1 MLEQLKELG
10 EVVATWI
17 KENPKTTAAIVAMP
31 VGVYAGK
38 KISEEVLARAFEDEL
53 KKQVKAANKAK
64 QKKNKKKKA
73 KEEKKDEE

>member
-1 MLEQLKELG
+1 MLENVKEML
-10 EVVATWI
+10 EVVANWV

-73 KEEKKDEE
+73 KEEKEVE

>member
-10 EVVATWI
+10 ETVLTWV
-17 KENPKTTAAIVAMP
+17 KENPKTTVAVVATP
-31 VGVYAGK
+31 IAVYTGK
-38 KISEEVLARAFEDEL
+38 KVSEELLAKAFEEEL

-73 KEEKKDEE
+73 KEEKEVE

>member
-10 EVVATWI
+10 ETVFAWI
-17 KENPKTTAAIVAMP
+17 KENPKTTVAIVATP
-31 VGVYAGK
+31 VAIYTGK
-38 KISEEVLARAFEDEL
+38 KVSEEVLAKAFEDEL

-73 KEEKKDEE
+73 KEEQCED

>member
-1 MLEQLKELG
+1 MLEQIKEFG
-10 EVVATWI
+10 EVILTWV

-38 KISEEVLARAFEDEL
+38 KISEELLAKAFEEEL
-53 KKQVKAANKAK
+53 KKQLKEANKRK
-64 QKKNKKKKA
+64 NKKNKKK